1 MRVGK
6 LSAYWFFFLI
16 SLGLAFI
23 FAHRDKNKSQASAL
37 LHNIESDEL
46 ASLVYKDA
54 NYQIKIIAP
63 KNDFYWAQYQKFG
76 SPKKDPKKNEK
87 KIDYNGL
94 LNSSNL
100 VVEQK
105 KFRLKQDVD
114 ELIKKWA
121 ELPVI
126 KIIGKSEDLDLGRFG
141 LKDSKASIVISDKK
155 GNSASFSIGQQS
167 FKSPYQF
174 VINEESKEVLLIAKD
189 LIDNLVTVRSR
200 FFQAS
205 IFSEDEANR
214 LIIESDAKV
223 YELESSFEKSKET
236 EQLVKVWR
244 YSAKPTSESINIWAK
259 KLFSLRVTEYQE
271 LSEED
276 LGSEYQF
283 LLKLDVFNEQEGRNT
298 FSLYKKNTKDGHEYW
313 IKPIANSYVTKV
325 ATSRIDTL
333 LSDFTIN
340 FKN

>member
-1 MRVGK
+1 MGGT
-6 LSAYWFFFLI
+6 S
-16 SLGLAFI
+16 G
-23 FAHRDKNKSQASAL
+23 NKD
-37 LHNIESDEL
+37 H
-46 ASLVYKDA
+46 
-54 NYQIKIIAP
+54 
-63 KNDFYWAQYQKFG
+63 W
-76 SPKKDPKKNEK
+76 
-87 KIDYNGL
+87 
-94 LNSSNL
+94 
-100 VVEQK
+100 
-105 KFRLKQDVD
+105 
-114 ELIKKWA
+114 
-121 ELPVI
+121 
-126 KIIGKSEDLDLGRFG
+126 KSEDLDLGRFG